1 MFSKILIANRGE
13 IACRIIK
20 TAKKMGVLTVA
31 VYSDADKDALH
42 VHMADEAIYLGA
54 SPSRESYLVGE
65 KVIAAAKKTGAQAI
79 HPGYGFLSENA
90 AFCRA
95 CQQEG
100 ITFIGPPVEA
110 IEAMGSKSAAK
121 NIMEKANVP
130 LVPGYHGDDQSRDII
145 KKAADD
151 MGYPVLLK
159 ATAGGGGK
167 GMRQVWSEAEFD
179 EGLAAAKREAMS
191 SFGDDTMLVEKYL
204 TQPRHVEIQVFCD
217 NHQNAVYLFER
228 DCSVQRR
235 HQKVIEEAPAFSMSE
250 FLRSKMGES
259 AIKSAQAIGYQGAGT
274 VEFLLDVDGSF
285 YFMEMNTRLQ
295 VEHPVT
301 EMISGQDLVEWQLRV
316 AAGEKLPKSQQELT
330 INGHAFEARIY
341 AEDPSNDF
349 LPSTG
354 QLNLLKTPL
363 ESKHVRIDTG
373 VRQGDEVSVFYDP
386 MIAKLIVWDESR
398 EKALQ
403 RLAKA
408 LREYRI
414 DGVTTNIEF
423 LYNLAT
429 TDAFINADI
438 DTGFI
443 EKNHDAIFHQ
453 ADEKQNEELLTKQ
466 LPIAALYLVLSLEKK
481 TKELA
486 ALSNDPHSPWHMTN
500 AWRLNEAHNHALTL
514 AYNDIE
520 YAINIEQKRQA
531 SASYYIITITSQC
544 GTTHT
549 VDCQG
554 EIAGEQITVTI
565 DGHRSQSIVAVTNNE
580 SNNENNNSI
589 SLYQEHG
596 VFNFSQVHP
605 DHGQNNDDDNHGGL
619 TAPMNGTVVSVLV
632 TSGEQVKKDQPLVIM
647 EAMKME
653 HTIKAPSDG
662 EVNEVFFSAG
672 NMVDGGAELLAFSA
686 HYLKESTEDK

>member
-1 MFSKILIANRGE
+1 MFNKILIANRGE
-13 IACRIIK
+13 IACRIIN
-20 TAKKMGVLTVA
+20 TAKQMGVLTVA

-42 VHMADEAIYLGA
+42 VHMADEAIYIGP
-54 SPSRESYLVGE
+54 SPSRESYLLGD
-65 KVIAAAKKTGAQAI
+65 KVIAAALKTGAQAI

-90 AFCRA
+90 GFCRA
-95 CQQEG
+95 CTTNN
-100 ITFIGPPVEA
+100 ITFIGPPVAA

-167 GMRQVWSEAEFD
+167 GMRQVWSESEFD

-217 NHQNAVYLFER
+217 NHQHAVYLFER

-235 HQKVIEEAPAFSMSE
+235 HQKVIEEAPAFKMSAK
-250 FLRSKMGES
+250 LRAQMGES

-316 AAGEKLPKSQQELT
+316 AAGEVLPKTQEQLV

-341 AEDPSNDF
+341 AEDANNDF
-349 LPSTG
+349 LPATG
-354 QLNLLKTPL
+354 KLSLLQTPI
-363 ESKHVRIDTG
+363 ESEHVRIDTG
-373 VRQGDEVSVFYDP
+373 VRQGDEVSVYYDP

-398 EKALQ
+398 EKALK

-408 LREYRI
+408 LSEYRI
-414 DGVTTNIEF
+414 NGVTTNIDF

-429 TDAFINADI
+429 SKPFIEEDI

-443 EKNHDAIFHQ
+443 EKNHSLIFHDGAQ
-453 ADEKQNEELLTKQ
+453 ELLNE
-466 LPIAALYLVLSLEKK
+466 LPIVALYLILSNEKK
-481 TKELA
+481 AHISA
-486 ALSNDPHSPWHMTN
+486 AQSNDPHSPWHHPN
-500 AWRLNEAHNHALTL
+500 AWRLNEAHTHVLVL
-514 AYNDIE
+514 AHNDDE
-520 YAINIEQKRQA
+520 YTVTVEQLFQSQGQGSDVNYLINIDNKQF
-531 SASYYIITITSQC
+531 
-544 GTTHT
+544 
-549 VDCQG
+549 DCQG
-554 EIAGEQITVTI
+554 TI
-565 DGHRSQSIVAVTNNE
+565 SNNIILVNINGHRSQATISVD
-580 SNNENNNSI
+580 ENNI
-589 SLYQEHG
+589 SLYRENG
-596 VFNFSQVHP
+596 VFNFTHILP
-605 DHGQNNDDDNHGGL
+605 DCGQLDIDDKHGGL
-619 TAPMNGTVVSVLV
+619 TAPMNGTMVSVLIKA
-632 TSGEQVKKDQPLVIM
+632 GDFVKKNQPLVIM

-662 EVNEVFFSAG
+662 TIDEVFFQAG
-672 NMVDGGAELLAFSA
+672 DMVDGGAELLAFSTDD
-686 HYLKESTEDK
+686 E

>member
-20 TAKKMGVLTVA
+20 TAKKMGILTVA
-31 VYSDADKDALH
+31 VYSDADKDSLH
-42 VHMADEAIYLGA
+42 VHMADEAVYIGP
-54 SPSRESYLVGE
+54 SPSRESYLLGD
-65 KVIAAAKKTGAQAI
+65 KVIAAAKITGAKAI

-90 AFCRA
+90 DFCRNCA
-95 CQQEG
+95 TEN
-100 ITFIGPPVEA
+100 ITFIGPPVSA

-130 LVPGYHGDDQSRDII
+130 LMPGYHGDDQSRDII

-179 EGLAAAKREAMS
+179 EGLAAAKRESMS

-217 NHQNAVYLFER
+217 NHNNAVYLFER

-235 HQKVIEEAPAFSMSE
+235 HQKVIEEAPAFSMSAE
-250 FLRSKMGES
+250 LRAQMGES

-274 VEFLLDVDGSF
+274 VEFLLDIDGSF

-316 AAGEKLPKSQQELT
+316 AAGENLPKTQDQLVL
-330 INGHAFEARIY
+330 NGHAFEARIY
-341 AEDPSNDF
+341 AEDADNDF
-349 LPSTG
+349 LPATG
-354 QLNLLKTPL
+354 KLSLLKTPI
-363 ESKHVRIDTG
+363 ESEHVRIDTG

-386 MIAKLIVWDESR
+386 MIAKLIVWDENR

-408 LREYRI
+408 LSEYRI
-414 DGVTTNIEF
+414 NGVTTNIDF

-429 TDAFINADI
+429 SKPFVEADI

-443 EKNHDAIFHQ
+443 EKNHDLIFHNN
-453 ADEKQNEELLTKQ
+453 EKTLANE
-466 LPIAALYLVLSLEKK
+466 LPIAALFLILS
-481 TKELA
+481 KENKA
-486 ALSNDPHSPWHMTN
+486 KQQAQISDDPNSPWAIAN
-500 AWRLNEAHNHALTL
+500 AWRLNEANLHTL
-514 AYNDIE
+514 VLAHNDIE
-520 YAINIEQKRQA
+520 YSVTIEQKRKGNDA
-531 SASYYIITITSQC
+531 YYSIIINGEQF
-544 GTTHT
+544 
-549 VDCQG
+549 DCQG
-554 EIAGEQITVTI
+554 EILSTPLNDDTI
-565 DGHRSQSIVAVTNNE
+565 IATINGYRSQTTFNHF
-580 SNNENNNSI
+580 ENTI
-589 SLYQEHG
+589 SLYRANG
-596 VFNFSQVHP
+596 VFNFTLILP
-605 DHGQNNDDDNHGGL
+605 DCGQNNDDDNHGGL
-619 TAPMNGTVVSVLV
+619 TAPMNGTMVSVLV
-632 TSGEQVKKDQPLVIM
+632 KAGDVVSKDQPLVIM

-653 HTIKAPSDG
+653 HTIKAPSNGTID
-662 EVNEVFFSAG
+662 EVFFAAG
-672 NMVDGGAELLAFSA
+672 DMVDGGAELLAFSEQENSNI
-686 HYLKESTEDK
+686 ESE

>member
-20 TAKKMGVLTVA
+20 TAKQMGVLTVA

-42 VHMADEAIYLGA
+42 VHMADEAVYIGP
-54 SPSRESYLVGE
+54 SPSRESYLLGD
-65 KVIAAAKKTGAQAI
+65 KVIAAALKTGAQAI

-90 AFCRA
+90 GFCRNCA
-95 CQQEG
+95 AEN
-100 ITFIGPPVEA
+100 IVFIGPPVGA

-167 GMRQVWSEAEFD
+167 GMRQVWSEEEFD
-179 EGLAAAKREAMS
+179 EGLAAAKRESMS

-217 NHQNAVYLFER
+217 NHDNAVYLFER

-235 HQKVIEEAPAFSMSE
+235 HQKVIEEAPAFSMSQE
-250 FLRSKMGES
+250 LRAQMGES

-274 VEFLLDVDGSF
+274 VEFLLDIDGSF

-316 AAGEKLPKSQQELT
+316 AAGELLPKTQEQLVL
-330 INGHAFEARIY
+330 NGHAFEARIY
-341 AEDPSNDF
+341 AEDANNDF
-349 LPSTG
+349 LPATG
-354 QLNLLKTPL
+354 KLTLLKTPI
-363 ESKHVRIDTG
+363 ESEHVRIDTG
-373 VRQGDEVSVFYDP
+373 VRQGDEVSVYYDP
-386 MIAKLIVWDESR
+386 MIAKLIVWDENR

-408 LREYRI
+408 LSEYRI
-414 DGVTTNIEF
+414 NGVVTNIDF

-429 TDAFINADI
+429 SAPFKAADI

-443 EKNHDAIFHQ
+443 EKNYDLIFHN
-453 ADEKQNEELLTKQ
+453 DEKPLVNE
-466 LPIAALYLVLSLEKK
+466 LPIAALFLILS
-481 TKELA
+481 KENKA
-486 ALSNDPHSPWHMTN
+486 KQQAQKSNDPHSPWYN
-500 AWRLNEAHNHALTL
+500 ASAWRLNEANLHTLVLAHNETQ
-514 AYNDIE
+514 YTVTV
-520 YAINIEQKRQA
+520 EQKRQGNDA
-531 SASYYIITITSQC
+531 YYSININGDIF
-544 GTTHT
+544 
-549 VDCQG
+549 DCQG
-554 EIAGEQITVTI
+554 EILTTPHNDDTIVATVN
-565 DGHRSQSIVAVTNNE
+565 GHRSQTTFNHF
-580 SNNENNNSI
+580 ENTI
-589 SLYQEHG
+589 SLYRTNG
-596 VFNFSQVHP
+596 VFNFTHILP
-605 DHGQNNDDDNHGGL
+605 DCGQSDDDDDHGGL
-619 TAPMNGTVVSVLV
+619 AAPMNGTMVSVLV
-632 TSGEQVKKDQPLVIM
+632 KSGEQVNKGQPLVIM

-653 HTIKAPSDG
+653 HTIKAPSNGTID
-662 EVNEVFFSAG
+662 EIFFHEG
-672 NMVDGGAELLAFSA
+672 DMVDGGAELLAFTA
-686 HYLKESTEDK
+686 EETTNEESE